1 MRLIKMNEVWIVTL
15 YIYIY
20 IYIYIYNAIINDK
33 HTLIYLS

>member
-20 IYIYIYNAIINDK
+20 HAIMNDK